1 MTPEDELELKVLTDA
16 EAHPRVSTTYK
27 AVHGTGQTHEVTTA
41 IRLASDEPA
50 KIEIDQVPQ
59 RIGFVVRVLGITA
72 VGRDRLR
79 ELRTKDAAEKFR

>member
-27 AVHGTGQTHEVTTA
+27 AVHGTEQTHEVTTA

-59 RIGFVVRVLGITA
+59 RIGFVVRVLRYHGSRPRPSTGVA
-72 VGRDRLR
+72 DQRRC
-79 ELRTKDAAEKFR
+79 